1 MTDERRPVS
10 TALDPAAGAAAML
23 LRLGFAIFAL
33 VMPSATL
40 MSRWVIVVLVPIGAV
55 LIILSALLKD
65 DPARI
70 WRGAVDAILSFAGII
85 AMLLAVWALVSLGWA
100 PAASE
105 ASEKLFKTFGIIAL
119 GLLAVVA
126 LPRRMRATN
135 LHLVTIGVAIG
146 ALLILLASLG
156 DLIGFRL
163 FVVPAATPGRVAV
176 MLTVLVW
183 LGAGWMLIKDRP
195 MLAAALVVLVSLAIA
210 FGPTRDA
217 LLPLIV
223 AVVVVGLA
231 WNAPERVGR
240 GLAAVAA
247 VLVLGAPLLALV
259 ASVLPKS
266 LGFAALG
273 GWWALIAAEPLR
285 FLTGHGYEAA
295 AVARVAG
302 IIPDAL
308 RFSLISDIWFDL
320 GLLGALA
327 VAALSYFAFRVV
339 AEFGLELAPAALG
352 ALSAAFIY
360 ALVERGST
368 QTWWLNAMTVAA
380 IVLVSLG
387 RGRYRTVRP
396 RAGLERNRPP
406 AEAEPVN
413 P

>member
-1 MTDERRPVS
+1 MTEEVRPTS
-10 TALDPAAGAAAML
+10 TALDPASDAAAML

-55 LIILSALLKD
+55 LIILSALIKD

-70 WRGAVDAILSFAGII
+70 WRSTIEALLSIAGLTAV
-85 AMLLAVWALVSLGWA
+85 LLAIWALVSLGWT
-100 PAASE
+100 PVPGE
-105 ASEKLFKTFGIIAL
+105 ASEKLLKALGILAL

-135 LHLVTIGVAIG
+135 LHLITIGVAIG

-156 DLIGFRL
+156 NLLGVKL
-163 FVVPAATPGRVAV
+163 LVVPAATPGRVAV

-195 MLAAALVVLVSLAIA
+195 KLAVALVVLVSFAIA

-217 LLPLIV
+217 ILPLLVSI
-223 AVVVVGLA
+223 VVVGAA

-240 GLAAVAA
+240 VLAVLAAT
-247 VLVLGAPLLALV
+247 LVLSAPFLALA
-259 ASVLPKS
+259 ASVLPQS
-266 LGFAALG
+266 FGLGALG
-273 GWWALIAAEPLR
+273 GWGALIAAEPLR
-285 FLTGHGYEAA
+285 ILTGHGYDAA
-295 AVARVAG
+295 AVARTAG
-302 IIPDAL
+302 VIPEGL
-308 RFSLISDIWFDL
+308 LFSLIGDFWFDL

-327 VAALSYFAFRVV
+327 IAGLSFLAFRVL
-339 AEFGLELAPAALG
+339 AELGLELAPVALG
-352 ALSAAFIY
+352 SLSAGFVY

-368 QTWWLNAMTVAA
+368 QTWWLNAMTVAT

-396 RAGLERNRPP
+396 RAGIEPSLRSVEAQP
-406 AEAEPVN
+406 A
-413 P
+413 